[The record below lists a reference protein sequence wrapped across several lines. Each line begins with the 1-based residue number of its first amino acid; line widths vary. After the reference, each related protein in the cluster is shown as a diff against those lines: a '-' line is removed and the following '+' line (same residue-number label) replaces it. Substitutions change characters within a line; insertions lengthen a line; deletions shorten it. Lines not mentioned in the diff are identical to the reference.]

1 MKEPEPPSAL
11 TLRDIARQAGVSL
24 ATVDRVLH
32 NRPGVRPDTVRRVKD
47 AIERNAFQPHV
58 AAAELARGRA
68 RRFAFVMPSG
78 PNLFMQQIQS
88 HLGEMSAWLSA
99 RRLAVEMV
107 ATDVFDA
114 SVLASTLE
122 SLVGDYDGVAVVAL
136 DHPSVRAAINDLVDG
151 GTRVVT
157 LVSDVPSSRR
167 HHYVGIDNVAAGRTA
182 GALVG
187 RLVGP
192 RPGKV
197 AIVAGSQG
205 LRDHAERI
213 FGFNQVM
220 TLDFSQLDVLPII
233 EAQDNDERSEQL
245 LMRLLDD
252 HPDVV
257 GLYNVGAGT
266 QGVAKSLIDSGRG
279 TQVVFVGH
287 DVTVL
292 TRKLLLQGVMDAA
305 ISQNPGH
312 EARAAVRVLL
322 ALARGEPILSE
333 QEKIRIDIVMRDNLP
348 QGATVRSDVCCSASN
363 SRPDLDGGTLAG
375 RATQFARRKRGQKG
389 GRTGVSRNGHRHV
402 RGESGARERGW
413 RDRRDSRARA
423 WAVTSRAAVVR
434 AGSGCL
440 GRCCDRRGR

>member
-1 MKEPEPPSAL
+1 MTEEPPTPL

-32 NRPGVRPDTVRRVKD
+32 NRPGVRPDTVRRVKE
-47 AIERNAFQPHV
+47 AIARNSFQPHV

-88 HLGEMSAWLSA
+88 YLGEMSAWLSA
-99 RRLAVEMV
+99 RRLGVEIV

-114 SVLASTLE
+114 SVLAASLE
-122 SLVGDYDGVAVVAL
+122 GLVGDYDGVAVVAL
-136 DHPSVRAAINDLVDG
+136 DHPSVRAAIDDLVAG
-151 GTRVVT
+151 GTKVVT

-167 HHYVGIDNVAAGRTA
+167 HHYIGIDNIAAGRTA

-192 RPGKV
+192 KPGKV

-213 FGFNQVM
+213 FGFSQVM
-220 TLDFSQLDVLPII
+220 AAEFPGLTVLPVI
-233 EAQDNDERSEQL
+233 EGRDEDERSEKLTAKL
-245 LMRLLDD
+245 LAK
-252 HPDVV
+252 HPDIV

-266 QGVAKSLIDSGRG
+266 PGVAKALIEQGREKI
-279 TQVVFVGH
+279 VFVGH
-287 DVTVL
+287 DVTVV

-348 QGATVRSDVCCSASN
+348 
-363 SRPDLDGGTLAG
+363 
-375 RATQFARRKRGQKG
+375 
-389 GRTGVSRNGHRHV
+389 
-402 RGESGARERGW
+402 
-413 RDRRDSRARA
+413 
-423 WAVTSRAAVVR
+423 
-434 AGSGCL
+434 
-440 GRCCDRRGR
+440 

>member
-1 MKEPEPPSAL
+1 MKEQEAPL

-32 NRPGVRPDTVRRVKD
+32 NRPGVRPETVRRVKE
-47 AIERNAFQPHV
+47 AVERNAFQPHV

-78 PNLFMQQIQS
+78 PNLFMQQIES
-88 HLGEMSAWLSA
+88 YLDEMSAWLSA

-114 SVLASTLE
+114 PVLAATLE
-122 SLVGDYDGVAVVAL
+122 SLASDFDGVAVVAL

-151 GTRVVT
+151 GTKVVT

-167 HHYVGIDNVAAGRTA
+167 HHYVGIDNIAAGRTA

-192 RPGKV
+192 RAGKI
-197 AIVAGSQG
+197 AIVAGSLG

-220 TLDFSQLDVLPII
+220 ASEFSQLDLLPVI
-233 EAQDNDERSEQL
+233 EGRDQDDRSGHLMMEL
-245 LMRLLDD
+245 LSDY
-252 HPDVV
+252 PDIV

-266 QGVAKSLIDSGRG
+266 SGVAKALIDSGRAS
-279 TQVVFVGH
+279 QVVFAGH
-287 DVTVL
+287 DVTVM
-292 TRKLLLQGVMDAA
+292 TRKLLLQGVMDAV

-348 QGATVRSDVCCSASN
+348 
-363 SRPDLDGGTLAG
+363 
-375 RATQFARRKRGQKG
+375 
-389 GRTGVSRNGHRHV
+389 
-402 RGESGARERGW
+402 
-413 RDRRDSRARA
+413 
-423 WAVTSRAAVVR
+423 
-434 AGSGCL
+434 
-440 GRCCDRRGR
+440 

>member
-1 MKEPEPPSAL
+1 MKEADANSPL

-32 NRPGVRPDTVRRVKD
+32 NRPGVRPDTVRRVKE
-47 AIERNAFQPHV
+47 AIERNSFQPHV

-78 PNLFMQQIQS
+78 PNPFMQQIHS
-88 HLGEMSAWLSA
+88 YLGQMSGWLSA

-107 ATDVFDA
+107 ATDVFDP
-114 SVLASTLE
+114 SVLAASLETLAG
-122 SLVGDYDGVAVVAL
+122 GDCDGVAVVAL
-136 DHPSVRAAINDLVDG
+136 DHPRVRAAIDDLVDAG
-151 GTRVVT
+151 VKVVT

-167 HHYVGIDNVAAGRTA
+167 HHYVGIDNIAAGRTA

-187 RLVGP
+187 RLVCP
-192 RPGKV
+192 RSGKV

-220 TLDFSQLDVLPII
+220 ASEFPGLDMLPVL
-233 EAQDNDERSEQL
+233 EGRDEDERSEQVL
-245 LMRLLDD
+245 SRLLGK
-252 HPDVV
+252 HPDIV

-266 QGVAKSLIDSGRG
+266 HGVARALIDSGRER
-279 TQVVFVGH
+279 QVVFIGH

-322 ALARGEPILSE
+322 ALARGEPILIE

-348 QGATVRSDVCCSASN
+348 
-363 SRPDLDGGTLAG
+363 
-375 RATQFARRKRGQKG
+375 
-389 GRTGVSRNGHRHV
+389 
-402 RGESGARERGW
+402 
-413 RDRRDSRARA
+413 
-423 WAVTSRAAVVR
+423 
-434 AGSGCL
+434 
-440 GRCCDRRGR
+440 

>member
-1 MKEPEPPSAL
+1 MKEADANSPL

-32 NRPGVRPDTVRRVKD
+32 NRPGVRPDTVRRVKE
-47 AIERNAFQPHV
+47 AIERNSFQPHV

-78 PNLFMQQIQS
+78 PNPFMQQIHS
-88 HLGEMSAWLSA
+88 YLGQMSGWLSA
-99 RRLAVEMV
+99 RRLAVELV
-107 ATDVFDA
+107 ATDVFDP
-114 SVLASTLE
+114 SVLAASLETLAG
-122 SLVGDYDGVAVVAL
+122 GDCDGVAVVAL
-136 DHPSVRAAINDLVDG
+136 DHPSVRAAIDDLVDAG
-151 GTRVVT
+151 AKVVT

-167 HHYVGIDNVAAGRTA
+167 HHYVGIDNIAAGRTA

-192 RPGKV
+192 RSGKV

-220 TLDFSQLDVLPII
+220 ASEFPGLDMLPVL
-233 EAQDNDERSEQL
+233 EGRDEDERSEQVL
-245 LMRLLDD
+245 SRLLGK
-252 HPDVV
+252 HPDIV

-266 QGVAKSLIDSGRG
+266 HGVARALIDSGRER
-279 TQVVFVGH
+279 QVVFIGH

-322 ALARGEPILSE
+322 ALARGEPIFIE

-348 QGATVRSDVCCSASN
+348 
-363 SRPDLDGGTLAG
+363 
-375 RATQFARRKRGQKG
+375 
-389 GRTGVSRNGHRHV
+389 
-402 RGESGARERGW
+402 
-413 RDRRDSRARA
+413 
-423 WAVTSRAAVVR
+423 
-434 AGSGCL
+434 
-440 GRCCDRRGR
+440 

>member
-1 MKEPEPPSAL
+1 MADTLAATAL
-11 TLRDIARQAGVSL
+11 TLKDIAREAGVSL

-32 NRPGVRPDTVRRVKD
+32 NRPGVRPDTVRRVKA

-78 PNLFMQQIQS
+78 PNPFMQQIEAY
-88 HLGEMSAWLSA
+88 LGEMSAWLSV
-99 RRLAVEMV
+99 RRLNVEMV
-107 ATDVFDA
+107 PTDVFDP
-114 SVLASTLE
+114 SVLAASLE
-122 SLVGDYDGVAVVAL
+122 ALSGDYDGVAVVAL
-136 DHPSVRAAINDLVDG
+136 DHPGVRAAINDLVDA
-151 GTRVVT
+151 GTKVVT

-167 HHYVGIDNVAAGRTA
+167 HHYVGIDNIAAGRTA

-187 RLVGP
+187 RLAGQKS
-192 RPGKV
+192 GKV

-220 TLDFSQLDVLPII
+220 ASEFPGLSVLPVL
-233 EAQDNDERSEQL
+233 EGRDEDDRSEQVL
-245 LMRLLDD
+245 ARLLGRHADI
-252 HPDVV
+252 V

-266 QGVAKSLIDSGRG
+266 QGVAKALNDKALSDAGRDK
-279 TQVVFVGH
+279 QVVFVGH

-292 TRKLLLQGVMDAA
+292 TRRLLLQGVMDAA

-322 ALARGEPILSE
+322 ALARGEPILRE

-348 QGATVRSDVCCSASN
+348 
-363 SRPDLDGGTLAG
+363 
-375 RATQFARRKRGQKG
+375 
-389 GRTGVSRNGHRHV
+389 
-402 RGESGARERGW
+402 
-413 RDRRDSRARA
+413 
-423 WAVTSRAAVVR
+423 
-434 AGSGCL
+434 
-440 GRCCDRRGR
+440 

>member
-1 MKEPEPPSAL
+1 
-11 TLRDIARQAGVSL
+11 
-24 ATVDRVLH
+24 
-32 NRPGVRPDTVRRVKD
+32 
-47 AIERNAFQPHV
+47 
-58 AAAELARGRA
+58 
-68 RRFAFVMPSG
+68 
-78 PNLFMQQIQS
+78 
-88 HLGEMSAWLSA
+88 
-99 RRLAVEMV
+99 
-107 ATDVFDA
+107 
-114 SVLASTLE
+114 
-122 SLVGDYDGVAVVAL
+122 VAVVAL

-167 HHYVGIDNVAAGRTA
+167 HHYVGIDNIAAGRTA

-245 LMRLLDD
+245 LMRLLGD

-279 TQVVFVGH
+279 RQVVFVGH

-348 QGATVRSDVCCSASN
+348 
-363 SRPDLDGGTLAG
+363 
-375 RATQFARRKRGQKG
+375 
-389 GRTGVSRNGHRHV
+389 
-402 RGESGARERGW
+402 
-413 RDRRDSRARA
+413 
-423 WAVTSRAAVVR
+423 
-434 AGSGCL
+434 
-440 GRCCDRRGR
+440 

>member
-1 MKEPEPPSAL
+1 MKEPTSSTAL

-32 NRPGVRPDTVRRVKD
+32 NRPGVRPDTARRVKET
-47 AIERNAFQPHV
+47 IERNAFQPQV

-88 HLGEMSAWLSA
+88 YLGEMAAWLSA
-99 RRLAVEMV
+99 RRLAVETV
-107 ATDVFDA
+107 VTDVFDGV
-114 SVLASTLE
+114 VLASTLE
-122 SLVGDYDGVAVVAL
+122 SLVGVFDGVAIIAL

-151 GTRVVT
+151 GAKVVT
-157 LVSDVPSSRR
+157 LVSDVPSSHR
-167 HHYVGIDNVAAGRTA
+167 HHYVGIDNIAAGRTA

-187 RLVGP
+187 RLAGP
-192 RPGKV
+192 RAGKI
-197 AIVAGSQG
+197 AIVAGSQH

-220 TLDFSQLDVLPII
+220 ASEFSQLDVLPVL
-233 EAQDNDERSEQL
+233 EGRDDDERSER
-245 LMRLLDD
+245 LMVRLLND
-252 HPDVV
+252 HSGIV

-266 QGVAKSLIDSGRG
+266 AGVAKALIDSGRAG
-279 TQVVFVGH
+279 QLAFVGH
-287 DVTVL
+287 DVTAV

-312 EARAAVRVLL
+312 EARACVRALL

-348 QGATVRSDVCCSASN
+348 
-363 SRPDLDGGTLAG
+363 
-375 RATQFARRKRGQKG
+375 
-389 GRTGVSRNGHRHV
+389 
-402 RGESGARERGW
+402 
-413 RDRRDSRARA
+413 
-423 WAVTSRAAVVR
+423 
-434 AGSGCL
+434 
-440 GRCCDRRGR
+440 

>member
-1 MKEPEPPSAL
+1 MMVPAARDRSAVLATGPRNWKLENGDLPLKMSCVPQNTSASLHCMKEPDAPVAL
-11 TLRDIARQAGVSL
+11 TLKDIAREAGVSL

-32 NRPGVRPDTVRRVKD
+32 NRPGVRPDTMRRVKE
-47 AIERNAFQPHV
+47 AIARNAFQPHV

-78 PNLFMQQIQS
+78 PNPFMQQIES
-88 HLGEMSAWLSA
+88 YLGEMSAWLSA

-107 ATDVFDA
+107 ATDVFDGP
-114 SVLASTLE
+114 VLAASLE
-122 SLVGDYDGVAVVAL
+122 GLVGDYDGVAVVAL
-136 DHPSVRAAINDLVDG
+136 DHPGVRAAINDLVDG
-151 GTRVVT
+151 GTKVVT

-167 HHYVGIDNVAAGRTA
+167 HHYIGIDNIAAGRTA

-187 RLVGP
+187 RLGGP
-192 RPGKV
+192 RKGKV

-220 TLDFSQLDVLPII
+220 VSEFPGLDVLPVL
-233 EAQDNDERSEQL
+233 ESRDDDERSEQL
-245 LMRLLDD
+245 MTKLLGKHSDI
-252 HPDVV
+252 V

-266 QGVAKSLIDSGRG
+266 AGVAKALMESGREK
-279 TQVVFVGH
+279 QVVFVGH

-292 TRKLLLQGVMDAA
+292 TRKLLLQGAMAAA

-348 QGATVRSDVCCSASN
+348 
-363 SRPDLDGGTLAG
+363 
-375 RATQFARRKRGQKG
+375 
-389 GRTGVSRNGHRHV
+389 
-402 RGESGARERGW
+402 
-413 RDRRDSRARA
+413 
-423 WAVTSRAAVVR
+423 
-434 AGSGCL
+434 
-440 GRCCDRRGR
+440 

>member
-1 MKEPEPPSAL
+1 MKQDAPAAL
-11 TLRDIARQAGVSL
+11 TLRDIASQAGVSL

-32 NRPGVRPDTVRRVKD
+32 NRPGVRPDTVRRVKE
-47 AIERNAFQPHV
+47 AIERNSFQPHV

-88 HLGEMSAWLSA
+88 YLGEMTAWLSA
-99 RRLAVEMV
+99 RRLAVEMI

-114 SVLASTLE
+114 SVLASSLE
-122 SLVGDYDGVAVVAL
+122 ALVGTYDGIAVVAL
-136 DHPSVRAAINDLVDG
+136 DHPGVRAAINDLVEG
-151 GTRVVT
+151 GAKVVT

-167 HHYVGIDNVAAGRTA
+167 HHYVGIDNIAAGRTA

-192 RPGKV
+192 RSDLSSGKV

-220 TLDFSQLDVLPII
+220 ASEFVELSVLPVL
-233 EAQDNDERSEQL
+233 EGRDEDERSWQL
-245 LMRLLDD
+245 LARLLAK
-252 HPDVV
+252 HPDIV

-266 QGVAKSLIDSGRG
+266 QGVARALMESGRDK
-279 TQVVFVGH
+279 QIVFVGH

-348 QGATVRSDVCCSASN
+348 
-363 SRPDLDGGTLAG
+363 
-375 RATQFARRKRGQKG
+375 
-389 GRTGVSRNGHRHV
+389 
-402 RGESGARERGW
+402 
-413 RDRRDSRARA
+413 
-423 WAVTSRAAVVR
+423 
-434 AGSGCL
+434 
-440 GRCCDRRGR
+440 

>member
-1 MKEPEPPSAL
+1 MKDADANSPL

-32 NRPGVRPDTVRRVKD
+32 NRPGVRPDTVRRVKET
-47 AIERNAFQPHV
+47 IERNSFQPHV

-78 PNLFMQQIQS
+78 PNPFMQQIHS
-88 HLGEMSAWLSA
+88 YLGQMSGWLSA
-99 RRLAVEMV
+99 RRLAVELV
-107 ATDVFDA
+107 ATDVFDP
-114 SVLASTLE
+114 SVLAASLETLAG
-122 SLVGDYDGVAVVAL
+122 GDCDGVAVVAL
-136 DHPSVRAAINDLVDG
+136 DHPSVRAAIDDLVDAG
-151 GTRVVT
+151 AKVVT

-167 HHYVGIDNVAAGRTA
+167 HHYVGIDNIAAGRTA

-192 RPGKV
+192 RSGKV

-220 TLDFSQLDVLPII
+220 ASEFSGLDVLPVL
-233 EAQDNDERSEQL
+233 EGRDEDERSEQL
-245 LMRLLDD
+245 LSRLLGK
-252 HPDVV
+252 HPDIV
-257 GLYNVGAGT
+257 GFYNVGAGT
-266 QGVAKSLIDSGRG
+266 HGVAKALIDSGRER
-279 TQVVFVGH
+279 QVVFIGH

-322 ALARGEPILSE
+322 ALARGEPILIE

-348 QGATVRSDVCCSASN
+348 
-363 SRPDLDGGTLAG
+363 
-375 RATQFARRKRGQKG
+375 
-389 GRTGVSRNGHRHV
+389 
-402 RGESGARERGW
+402 
-413 RDRRDSRARA
+413 
-423 WAVTSRAAVVR
+423 
-434 AGSGCL
+434 
-440 GRCCDRRGR
+440 

>member
-1 MKEPEPPSAL
+1 MKQESPL

-32 NRPGVRPDTVRRVKD
+32 NRPGVRPDTVRRVKE
-47 AIERNAFQPHV
+47 AIERNSFQPHV

-88 HLGEMSAWLSA
+88 YLREMSAWLSA

-114 SVLASTLE
+114 SVLASSLE
-122 SLVGDYDGVAVVAL
+122 GLVGGYDGVAVVAL

-151 GTRVVT
+151 GAKVVT

-167 HHYVGIDNVAAGRTA
+167 HHYVGIDNIAAGRTA

-187 RLVGP
+187 RLVGA
-192 RPGKV
+192 RSGASPGKV

-220 TLDFSQLDVLPII
+220 ASEFSGLSVLPVL
-233 EAQDNDERSEQL
+233 EGRDEDERSAQL
-245 LMRLLDD
+245 LARLLGK
-252 HPDVV
+252 HPDIV

-266 QGVAKSLIDSGRG
+266 QGVAKALFDSGREK
-279 TQVVFVGH
+279 QIVFVGH

-322 ALARGEPILSE
+322 ALARSEPILSE

-348 QGATVRSDVCCSASN
+348 
-363 SRPDLDGGTLAG
+363 
-375 RATQFARRKRGQKG
+375 
-389 GRTGVSRNGHRHV
+389 
-402 RGESGARERGW
+402 
-413 RDRRDSRARA
+413 
-423 WAVTSRAAVVR
+423 
-434 AGSGCL
+434 
-440 GRCCDRRGR
+440 